1 MSKVPPKDLQA
12 VQGVL
17 EMISEAELAVGE
29 FYEAVQ
35 SDDVD
40 FNELLNRIR
49 EETFFHRERI
59 SRRIKE
65 KAYSA
70 IILSCW
76 SPCIIRNTREAPRC
90 SFCCGVRF

>member
-1 MSKVPPKDLQA
+1 MPPKDLQA

-17 EMISEAELAVGE
+17 EMISYAELAVGE

-40 FNELLNRIR
+40 FNELFNRIR
-49 EETFFHRERI
+49 EEIFFHRKRI

-65 KAYSA
+65 KAHSA
-70 IILSCW
+70 IILSC
-76 SPCIIRNTREAPRC
+76 
-90 SFCCGVRF
+90 